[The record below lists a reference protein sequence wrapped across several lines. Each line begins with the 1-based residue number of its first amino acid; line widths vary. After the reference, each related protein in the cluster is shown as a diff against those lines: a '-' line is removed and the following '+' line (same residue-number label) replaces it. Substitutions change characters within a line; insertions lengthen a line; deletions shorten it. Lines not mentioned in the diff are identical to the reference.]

1 MPFLLEREAAYSI
14 SRGTLLATFSYELK
28 MHREYM
34 AHLQLTQTGTLV
46 SKSDAF
52 TMITG
57 TLTWDL

>member
-1 MPFLLEREAAYSI
+1 
-14 SRGTLLATFSYELK
+14 

-34 AHLQLTQTGTLV
+34 AHLQLTQTSTLV
-46 SKSDAF
+46 SKWDAF